1 MYEKQK
7 KNVKMAANQI
17 VENLNDIAKP
27 VKEGKGKG
35 YLARAKGTVKMPE
48 TDSDVKIGLEK
59 FIDKQ
64 VKEVK
69 GSSKK
74 IKVEVE

>member
-1 MYEKQK
+1 MYEKAKQ
-7 KNVKMAANQI
+7 NVKKAASQI
-17 VENLNDIAKP
+17 VENLNEVAKP
-27 VKEGKGKG
+27 VKKGRGKG

-48 TDSDVKIGLEK
+48 TDSDVKVGLEK